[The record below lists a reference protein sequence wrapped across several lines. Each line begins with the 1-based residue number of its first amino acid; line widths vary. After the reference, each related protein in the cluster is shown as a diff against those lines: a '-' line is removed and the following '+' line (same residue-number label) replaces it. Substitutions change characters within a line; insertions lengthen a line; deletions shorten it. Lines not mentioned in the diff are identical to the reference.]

1 MANRTYE
8 ANTEQQNG
16 LQTAVP
22 ATHQPAPQNAQ
33 PGLGLGVAGDTAVL
47 QRVTDGRLP
56 YAGNSLLQLQRSR
69 GNGYVQRLVMQAKMR
84 LGPTHDPYEQ
94 EAEALAQQL
103 VHRGQG
109 HPVRQR
115 VAGAGGTAVPATI
128 ESAISRAR
136 KGGRPLPGHLQQ
148 QMSHAFNADFRHVRV
163 HTDAQADQLND
174 SLQATA
180 FTVGPHIFFRQ
191 GEYSPTSAAGQEL
204 LAHELTHVVQQ
215 NSATIRRHSS
225 FEHRMLGDVDPTD
238 LEILGA
244 KGNLNKMGKA
254 VGPHS
259 SIHVSAGPLKGQQIS
274 TEHVLHVLYQEI
286 ARLEYMRDHGPQK
299 FETQEEVAAR
309 IKDKFD
315 NKWQVKLV
323 TIPNDSTINP
333 FYPPLIVTYG
343 ELNTLADIYGSIE
356 EMKKTDPENR
366 WQIVQGIRQQSL
378 FLFYDMVNEIK
389 GNKLDEFSGKSG
401 RRTGFEGA
409 VGSTGRVGERGKLGQ
424 RELTKEKFAADH
436 AEDYK
441 ATLARN
447 ACHFAPESWHTWAD
461 YHQKARDLAQTAVNM
476 AAKSKDGWNDRSARE
491 KMNEA
496 WLTNGFGDHF
506 LQDSYASGHLI
517 NKTQIM
523 MWLVKWIDVK
533 GKKHGAT
540 DEEWRQIRAIAAN
553 QSDLNIDD
561 DRYDLANVGKLSP
574 NDMQFAE
581 NLKGHWLDRFGALGL
596 RLPASVRPDPES
608 DSWQFLAE
616 WQLYAAQKGT
626 RELPPTLIDKLEN
639 DTGWDDLIHQLV
651 ADNAVQIM
659 NIKGNPAIDP
669 LKHSHKGTW
678 KYYRLHPDYVPQDAD
693 EFAQIMADIQGPDV
707 LDPSLLAEESKREIE
722 LKRLNA
728 QDVYGRRAA
737 AITYQGFHNFM
748 RNARLQY
755 ATNVLH
761 NKFCVEGLL
770 VKTGEGTDIGRIY
783 GDNAMLNANSGKG
796 VKYSA
801 ETARMSMQAIQDT
814 LDGKKPAP
822 LTAISNRFPAQVEVK
837 GQYVSLAEWNKGLK
851 KVCEDGGIFEEATS
865 GAGGLYTE
873 KFNLGD
879 KISKDDINQIHK
891 GEAF

>member
-1 MANRTYE
+1 MEQEQVMA
-8 ANTEQQNG
+8 
-16 LQTAVP
+16 TAVP
-22 ATHQPAPQNAQ
+22 TSHQPAPPNLMQ
-33 PGLGLGVAGDTAVL
+33 GLGAGVVSDTAVL
-47 QRVTDGRLP
+47 QRVANGRLSR
-56 YAGNSLLQLQRSR
+56 AGHSLLQLQRSR
-69 GNGYVQRLVMQAKMR
+69 GNRYVQRMVMQARLR

-94 EAEALAQQL
+94 EAESLAQQV
-103 VHRGQG
+103 VHRRQG
-109 HPVRQR
+109 GLVRQR
-115 VAGAGGTAVPATI
+115 VVAEGGTAVAPAV
-128 ESAISRAR
+128 ESAISRA
-136 KGGRPLPGHLQQ
+136 KSGGRPLPGRLQH
-148 QMSHAFNADFRHVRV
+148 QMGQAFNADFRHVRV
-163 HTDAQADQLND
+163 HTDSQADQLNQ

-180 FTVGPHIFFRQ
+180 FTIGPHIFFRQ

-215 NSATIRRHSS
+215 NSAAVQHNSATIRRHSS

-254 VGPHS
+254 VGLNS
-259 SIHVSAGPLKGQQIS
+259 SLTVSAGPLKGKQIS
-274 TEHVLHVLYQEI
+274 KEHVLHVLYQEI

-309 IKDKFD
+309 INEKFD

-323 TIPNDSTINP
+323 TIPNDSTIDP
-333 FYPPLIVTYG
+333 FYPPLVVTYG

-389 GNKLDEFSGKSG
+389 ENKLDEFSGKTG

-461 YHQKARDLAQTAVNM
+461 YHQKARDLAQTAVNI
-476 AAKSKDGWNDRSARE
+476 AAKSKDGWKDKAAQD

-533 GKKHGAT
+533 DKKHGAT
-540 DEEWRQIRAIAAN
+540 DEEWRQIRVIAAN
-553 QSDLNIDD
+553 QTDLNIDD
-561 DRYDLANVGKLSP
+561 DRYDLANVGKLPP

-626 RELPPTLIDKLEN
+626 RELPPTLLAKLKN

-651 ADNAVQIM
+651 ADNVVQIM

-678 KYYRLHPDYVPQDAD
+678 KYYRLHPDYVPRDAN
-693 EFAQIMADIQGPDV
+693 EFAQMMADIQGPDV
-707 LDPSLLAEESKREIE
+707 LDPSLLTEESKREIE

-801 ETARMSMQAIQDT
+801 ETAHMSMQAIQDI
-814 LDGKKPAP
+814 LNGQQPVS

-851 KVCEDGGIFEEATS
+851 KVCEDGGIFEDATS
-865 GAGGLYTE
+865 GIGGVYTE